1 MITLIDCARCVDYKN
16 LSLPSGSSS
25 PEVELVVNIFFL
37 DNGCK
42 ITNFKCVVVKTE
54 CTAAAYMTSRSTGQE
69 LATYETSQT
78 ESSSGN
84 VTCVGFWLLL
94 PTSATW
100 QFNGEAPLFR
110 CRTFCPTDGGGED
123 PVDLTFP
130 PLETTTT
137 EKPSVGVC
145 KVE

>member
-1 MITLIDCARCVDYKN
+1 MILIFISILYILGGVDAQQNCARCVDYKN

-84 VTCVGFWLLL
+84 VTCVGFCFCYRLLL
-94 PTSATW
+94 LGNSMEKHHYLGAEPSA
-100 QFNGEAPLFR
+100 LLMVVV
-110 CRTFCPTDGGGED
+110 RT
-123 PVDLTFP
+123 L
-130 PLETTTT
+130 
-137 EKPSVGVC
+137 
-145 KVE
+145 